1 MTQES
6 VAAFTL
12 MTPMEPE
19 VTPAALNAFN
29 ISSPAVLPAALL
41 SVEKVASASTLAGES
56 TYTIFTPED
65 WASFSADE
73 MASGP
78 LAATMMA
85 FAPADTALFT
95 HSICCA
101 SSFVLGAMNCTV
113 TPSSP
118 AAFWAPSFRVTQCW
132 SMESMVI
139 RAIMVPEPA
148 AGVSVFA
155 ASVAADAAVEAAT
168 SSVLLLHPVIREA
181 ARPRE
186 QANANIFFIA
196 FSSFLLSHTF
206 LNAYISAA
214 GTAAV
219 IGCKP
224 AIQIKP
230 RASNSISFP

>member
-1 MTQES
+1 MKVTD
-6 VAAFTL
+6 
-12 MTPMEPE
+12 TPR
-19 VTPAALNAFN
+19 V
-29 ISSPAVLPAALL
+29 
-41 SVEKVASASTLAGES
+41 SAS
-56 TYTIFTPED
+56 F
-65 WASFSADE
+65 
-73 MASGP
+73 
-78 LAATMMA
+78 
-85 FAPADTALFT
+85 
-95 HSICCA
+95 C
-101 SSFVLGAMNCTV
+101 
-113 TPSSP
+113 
-118 AAFWAPSFRVTQCW
+118 APSFSVTQCW

-186 QANANIFFIA
+186 QANANIFFIE